1 MTNKIRTFNFMKR
14 AQAASILSAALILI
28 ALISIF
34 SRGLNFGVD
43 FTGGVVV
50 EAGFSEE
57 IDLQLIRNLLT
68 DEEFSNALVQNFGS
82 ATDVLIRL
90 EPQDN
95 MDGAA
100 IRDTVLSII
109 SVADPLAELRRVD
122 FVGPQV
128 GQDLT
133 EQGSLAML
141 FALILIF
148 FYVTF
153 RFKWKFAVGALGALI
168 HDVLILV
175 GFFSLTQINF
185 DLTILAA
192 VLATIGYS
200 LNDTIVVFDRIR
212 ENFKLQRGADSY
224 NVINLSIN
232 QMLTRTIITSGTTLV
247 VLLALFYLGGET
259 VSGFAL
265 ALIVGIAVGT
275 YSSIFVAGTIIFRL
289 NITAMDFAERKRE
302 AIDDLP

>member
-1 MTNKIRTFNFMKR
+1 M
-14 AQAASILSAALILI
+14 ILRS
-28 ALISIF
+28 
-34 SRGLNFGVD
+34 GLSLR
-43 FTGGVVV
+43 
-50 EAGFSEE
+50 GFSEE

-275 YSSIFVAGTIIFRL
+275 YSSIFVAGTITFRL

>member
-95 MDGAA
+95 IDGSA

-133 EQGSLAML
+133 
-141 FALILIF
+141 
-148 FYVTF
+148 
-153 RFKWKFAVGALGALI
+153 
-168 HDVLILV
+168 
-175 GFFSLTQINF
+175 
-185 DLTILAA
+185 
-192 VLATIGYS
+192 
-200 LNDTIVVFDRIR
+200 
-212 ENFKLQRGADSY
+212 
-224 NVINLSIN
+224 
-232 QMLTRTIITSGTTLV
+232 
-247 VLLALFYLGGET
+247 
-259 VSGFAL
+259 
-265 ALIVGIAVGT
+265 
-275 YSSIFVAGTIIFRL
+275 
-289 NITAMDFAERKRE
+289 
-302 AIDDLP
+302 

>member
-95 MDGAA
+95 IDGAA

>member
-1 MTNKIRTFNFMKR
+1 MKR